1 MDGPAPSTAWLERAN
16 RLALTARLLSS
27 TVHDINN
34 ALQVISGNGELL
46 ELAANA
52 DAAIVKRGQAIRTH
66 ARRASGLLTDLMA
79 FARDAGDR
87 AQPVTLTA
95 VATQAVAM
103 RQYALTKLKVAVSIE
118 GDEGPVVGNPRH
130 LVQVALNLIANA
142 EKALAGRPGATLRL
156 QVTRDAAQTALS
168 VIDNGPGLDP
178 DVERHLFEPEVQST
192 EAIEGLGIGLSVSKW
207 LMEEQSGTLTYAR
220 AAGGGSAFTV
230 SLPSAKL

>member
-52 DAAIVKRGQAIRTH
+52 DAAVIKRGQTIRTH

-79 FARDAGDR
+79 FARDGNDR
-87 AQPVTLTA
+87 ALPIAMRA
-95 VATQAVAM
+95 VATQAVTM
-103 RQYALTKLKVAVSIE
+103 RHYALTKLRIAVSID
-118 GDEGPVVGNPRH
+118 GDEGPVVGNARH
-130 LVQVALNLIANA
+130 LVQVALNLVANA
-142 EKALAGRPGATLRL
+142 EKALSGRAGATLRVH
-156 QVTRDAAQTALS
+156 VTRDGDRTTMS

-178 DVERHLFEPEVQST
+178 AVERHLFVAEVQPIG
-192 EAIEGLGIGLSVSKW
+192 EIDGLGIGLSVSKW
-207 LMEEQSGTLTYAR
+207 LIEQQSGTLTYASV
-220 AAGGGSAFTV
+220 ADGGSAFTI
-230 SLPSAKL
+230 SLPSATP